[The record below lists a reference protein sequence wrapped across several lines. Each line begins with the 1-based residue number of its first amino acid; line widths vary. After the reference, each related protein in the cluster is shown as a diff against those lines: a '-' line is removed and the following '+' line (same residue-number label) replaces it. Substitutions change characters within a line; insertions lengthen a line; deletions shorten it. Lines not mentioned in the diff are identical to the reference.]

1 MSKLEMMNDQ
11 QYLFGSIFVVSNRM
25 DTLLQREF
33 NRFDITTKQW
43 FLSAIIENLF
53 DKPPTMK
60 EAAKEMGSSHQ
71 NVKQVALKLEQKGLL
86 ILGKDKKDA
95 RVTRLKLTENSYDF
109 WKKIRGDREVFT
121 EALFKDIDK
130 EELAAARRVMQKM
143 LSNIN
148 DMDKKDWKYEK
159 IVVKGWCRNMKYK
172 KSITILV
179 IFIVVLSIIA
189 SLGGIFLNGG
199 QGNMNLRASM
209 VKP

>member
-1 MSKLEMMNDQ
+1 MHNLQEAFMSKLEMMNDQ

-148 DMDKKDWKYEK
+148 DMDKKD
-159 IVVKGWCRNMKYK
+159 
-172 KSITILV
+172 
-179 IFIVVLSIIA
+179 
-189 SLGGIFLNGG
+189 
-199 QGNMNLRASM
+199 
-209 VKP
+209 